1 MATTRRLLAALAAMM
16 LLAGAVTAQTSESN
30 AKSFLWKQCNEDA
43 INLYVDP
50 APFQELVPPGYTL
63 LLFEGRAWV
72 LVIAQDCPRYRLD
85 GEEIGAT
92 HDVHMWVAIE
102 GPQDVRPVVGA
113 EQTLPTLTWFTVFT
127 GSNNARGREIWTA
140 SGTPAVPIDS
150 VYLDPPGP
158 ERGGR
163 VVLSPEQSFSWQ
175 AQSAA
180 PFARFLGVNH
190 DVYEQDPGGNIVLN
204 RIQAL
209 VNMDAFDSPGILEV
223 VGGMGPEDWIVPGI
237 YEVEVHSFFPV
248 WARASLGEDPPE

>member
-1 MATTRRLLAALAAMM
+1 MDTMRRIFVSLAALM
-16 LLAGAVTAQTSESN
+16 LLAGTVAAQTSESN
-30 AKSFLWKQCNEDA
+30 AKSFVWKQCNEE
-43 INLYVDP
+43 IIKLYVDP
-50 APFQELVPPGYTL
+50 APFQEVVPPGRTL

-72 LVIAQDCPRYRLD
+72 LVIPQDCSSYQMD

-113 EQTLPTLTWFTVFT
+113 EVTLPTLTWFTVFT
-127 GSNNARGREIWTA
+127 GSNNPRGREIWTA
-140 SGTPAVPIDS
+140 SGTPAVSIAS
-150 VYLDPPGP
+150 VNLDPPGP

-163 VVLSPEQSFSWQ
+163 VVLGPEQRFSWQ
-175 AQSAA
+175 VKSEP
-180 PFARFLGVNH
+180 PFARVLGVNH
-190 DVYEQDPGGNIVLN
+190 DVYEQDPAGNEVLN

-209 VNMDAFDSPGILEV
+209 VNMEAYDSPGILEV
-223 VGGMGPEDWIVPGI
+223 VGGMGPEDWIAPGT

>member
-1 MATTRRLLAALAAMM
+1 MTTIRSSLAALAATM
-16 LLAGAVTAQTSESN
+16 LLTGTLTAQANGSN

-43 INLYVDP
+43 IKLYVDP
-50 APFQELVPPGYTL
+50 APFQELVPPGRTL

-72 LVIAQDCPRYRLD
+72 LVIAQDCPQYRLD
-85 GEEIGAT
+85 GEDIGAT

-113 EQTLPTLTWFTVFT
+113 EQTLPTLTWFAVFT

-140 SGTPAVPIDS
+140 SGTPAVPIDG

-163 VVLSPEQSFSWQ
+163 VVLGSEQSFSWQ
-175 AQSAA
+175 AKSEP

-190 DVYEQDPGGNIVLN
+190 DVYEQDPSGNVVMN
-204 RIQAL
+204 RIQVL
-209 VNMDAFDSPGILEV
+209 VHMDAFDSPGILEV
-223 VGGMGPEDWIVPGI
+223 VGGMGPVDWIAPGT

-248 WARASLGEDPPE
+248 WARASLGEDPPG